1 MPSTPEPTPARP
13 SGQHDATGRFTVL
26 NGQGQGNAIVVC
38 DHASKD
44 IPPELDSLGLP
55 EALIE
60 THIGWDIGA
69 ADVSR
74 RLAALIDAPLV
85 LNGTSRLV
93 IDPNRP
99 LGHPE
104 SIMPESDGIT
114 IPGNR
119 GIGTEEAE
127 RRARLY
133 FHPYQQAVAETL
145 AAIRARGVEPAFIS
159 VHSFVPE
166 MKGFRRPWEIGL
178 LHAEDTR
185 LADALRAALVAA
197 HPDIVVGDN
206 EPYSGMSESRN
217 TVRQHAEIVG
227 LANITIELRHDLIAT
242 RPDAEMWAERLAAA
256 FEGPLADPHLR
267 RPLVQPQRI
276 TDSEG

>member
-1 MPSTPEPTPARP
+1 MPSTPEPMPTDRT
-13 SGQHDATGRFTVL
+13 QRHDGAERFVIL
-26 NGQGQGNAIVVC
+26 NPRGKGHALVVC
-38 DHASKD
+38 DHASRD

-55 EALIE
+55 PALIE

-69 ADVSR
+69 ADVAR
-74 RLAALIDAPLV
+74 HLAALIDAPLV

-99 LGHPE
+99 LDHPE
-104 SIMPESDGIT
+104 SIMGESDGIT

-119 GIGTEEAE
+119 GIGAEEAD

-133 FHPYQQAVAETL
+133 FHPYQQAVA
-145 AAIRARGVEPAFIS
+145 AALEEIRSRGILPAFVS

-166 MKGFRRPWEIGL
+166 MKGFRRPWQVGL

-197 HPDIVVGDN
+197 DPDIVVGDN
-206 EPYSGMSESRN
+206 EPYSGLSDARN
-217 TVRQHAEIVG
+217 TARHAEVAG
-227 LANITIELRHDLIAT
+227 LANVTIELRHDLIAT
-242 RPDAEMWAERLAAA
+242 RPDAEAWAQRLAAA
-256 FEGPLADPHLR
+256 LEGPLTDEHLR
-267 RPLVQPQRI
+267 RPLVQPPRI